1 MMALH
6 PYSPAAAIRRVLDG
20 RLSKADRAILEE
32 ALRHGLGESPLPEAL
47 AAAEKAAAAAALIAE
62 AQVNPP
68 KKRTIK
74 GNRRA
79 PRVKLPYTVVQR
91 ADDISY
97 LLESGR
103 MFAEEETETFFQLTE
118 LLPVSE
124 HRSFLQAA
132 CLRLVEIGFVPLIVV
147 ETKAQAHA
155 LLEGA
160 DLAATVHHLDSRFK
174 SEAIPGE
181 ALRHIASQETSDRHA
196 VTKFAFLVMPS
207 RGLTALQGLTDFFPE
222 ARVITIPPPLKA
234 AHRFC
239 PRCAENSRVTE
250 LAFRL
255 TTQGS
260 LTFRCRYDP
269 CRFETAA
276 CIYPFRPLETD

>member
-1 MMALH
+1 MALH

-32 ALRHGLGESPLPEAL
+32 LLEAGLSQTPLPKAL
-47 AAAEKAAAAAALIAE
+47 EAAEKAAAAATLLAE

-74 GNRRA
+74 ANRRL
-79 PRVKLPYTVVQR
+79 PRVRLPYTVFQSF
-91 ADDISY
+91 DDISY

-118 LLPVSE
+118 LLPVAE

-132 CLRLVEIGFVPLIVV
+132 SLRLIEIGFVPLIVV
-147 ETKAQAHA
+147 ETKAQATA
-155 LLEGA
+155 LLEGEA
-160 DLAATVHHLDSRFK
+160 LAAAVHHLDSRFK

-181 ALRHIASQETSDRHA
+181 ALRHIASQETRA
-196 VTKFAFLVMPS
+196 RPGTPKFAFLVMPS

-222 ARVITIPPPLKA
+222 ARVIAIPPPLKA

-239 PRCAENSRVTE
+239 PKCAENGRLKE
-250 LAFRL
+250 LSLRL
-255 TTQGS
+255 NLQGS

-269 CRFETAA
+269 CRWETTA
-276 CIYPFRPLETD
+276 CLYPFRPFET